1 MARRTDPVCRLCR
14 LENMKLFLNGER
26 CYSPKCAF
34 EKRNFAPGMHGKKG
48 AFKHKESDYA
58 LQLREKQKAR
68 RIYGVQ
74 ERQFRRY
81 FRTALRVQGM
91 TGVTLLI
98 TLERRLDNVIYRL
111 GLADSR
117 AQARQLV
124 LHGHFL
130 VNGHKHN
137 IPSYLMEVGDT
148 VEVNPAS
155 RGNAYFKLAAERLGE
170 RSIPGW
176 LQFDGNRMAGRM
188 LTTPERHAV
197 DLPLNEQLIVEYY
210 SR

>member
-1 MARRTDPVCRLCR
+1 
-14 LENMKLFLNGER
+14 MKLFLKGER

-34 EKRNFAPGMHGKKG
+34 EKRNYAPGMHGKKA
-48 AFKHKESDYA
+48 AFRHKESDYA

-81 FRTALRVQGM
+81 FRGALRVQGM
-91 TGVTLLI
+91 TGVMLLI

-111 GLADSR
+111 GLASSR

-124 LHGHFL
+124 RHGHFL
-130 VNGHKHN
+130 LNGHNHN
-137 IPSYLMEVGDT
+137 VPSYLMEVGDV
-148 VEVNPAS
+148 VEVRAGS
-155 RGNAYFKLAAERLGE
+155 RGNGHFKLVAERLGE
-170 RSIPGW
+170 RSIPVW
-176 LQFDGNRMAGRM
+176 LTFDVNRLAGRM
-188 LTTPERHAV
+188 VTMPDRQAV
-197 DLPLNEQLIVEYY
+197 DLPLSEQLIVEYY